1 MKAGRLIALIA
12 ALVVVVAACSS
23 GSDSVQVEDPWGR
36 PSPSSAAN
44 AAFYMQLDGAAEDD
58 VLVSA
63 TSSACSVVE
72 LHETQM
78 SDGVMSMQ
86 HLPQGIPV
94 PAGETVSLEPGGLH
108 VMCLGV
114 VNPLTVGEMIEVA
127 LEFENSGAMTVEAE
141 IREG

>member
-1 MKAGRLIALIA
+1 
-12 ALVVVVAACSS
+12 
-23 GSDSVQVEDPWGR
+23 
-36 PSPSSAAN
+36 
-44 AAFYMQLDGAAEDD
+44 MQLEGAEEDD

-63 TSSACSVVE
+63 TSPACGMVE

-108 VMCLGV
+108 VMCMGV
-114 VNPLTVGEMIEVA
+114 QSPLTVGEMVEVA
-127 LEFENSGAMTVEAE
+127 LEFENSGSKTIEAE